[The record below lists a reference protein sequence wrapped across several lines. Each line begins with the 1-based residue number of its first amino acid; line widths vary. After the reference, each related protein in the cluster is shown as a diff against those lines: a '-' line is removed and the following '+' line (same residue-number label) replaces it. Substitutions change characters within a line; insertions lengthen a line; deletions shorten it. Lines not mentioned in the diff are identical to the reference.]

1 MPDVAPPPH
10 PVRWDDL
17 TGRLRALR
25 AAAGSPSYAD
35 LVRRVDAV
43 RAARGVPGPERR
55 PGRVTVYDAFR
66 DGRARLDV
74 ELVADLVRALGGT
87 AEDAARW
94 RAAHAAVATALAATR
109 AGGDGTAAGA
119 GDAPDGAA
127 AGTGLLRAPDDAAP
141 APVLRGRDAELAE
154 LLAWASGAAAAA
166 GAGAEAGAPGAPD
179 AGAAADSGA
188 DVDPGA
194 DAGPDPARVA
204 VLTGVPGSGL
214 TALAEAVAR
223 THRARGA
230 APVLLGPG
238 DLDPDLVATALPAT
252 PPAASSAPGTSR
264 APGLLVLLDVDDPD
278 RPVAVARALAEAAPG
293 WSLLVTARRAL
304 PVAGART
311 VRLAPLAPD
320 AAVAMLGDLV
330 GPERVA
336 AEPEAA
342 AALAAAC
349 GHLPVALTV
358 AAGQVAERP
367 SWSLADQVHRVAQS
381 SHALPALDAAY
392 RALDPEQALVL
403 RRLAL
408 LDAPLSSAWLAVLA
422 GLDTPSVR
430 RALAVLEDAHLVLPA
445 PGGRST
451 AHALVRRY
459 AQDAAQDEEPVS
471 ARRSAVERL
480 VAGVVEVARPLV
492 AVVAPHHDLALGSP
506 PAAASPAVARER
518 LDALRPA
525 AVAAGVRC
533 AELGIA
539 APLGELSGLLAAY
552 LDTAGHYADA
562 LVLHGAAAAS
572 ADPAGRSRAG
582 RDLGRVLEHLG
593 RYDEALAQLVRAH
606 ESGHDPRPG
615 QTLNRIG
622 NVYKRLGRT
631 DEALRAYADAA
642 AAARTGGDVVS
653 EGRAVG
659 NHADALRVLGRHEES
674 FAGHDLALALAERVG
689 DVLNVAVVTSNSAL
703 ALERAGRIAEARAR
717 VVRARAAADR
727 LGDANLGLRTA
738 LHEQRLVLTAGDPA
752 ELRSAVPALH
762 ALAERAGD
770 LGDVEA
776 QAEARTV
783 LGRALHR
790 AGDLDAAEEVL
801 AGARDQA
808 ARIRAGLVE
817 VEALNALG
825 AVALALGR
833 AGDARDRF
841 DRAIALARAAGD
853 AGEEA
858 RALAGLEAAGAA
870 QAGAGQLGPQ
880 APDAAGAGG
889 ALRLRDHTPDDA
901 AATLAVFPAR
911 DHRHRRP
918 GLHPGAGRRV
928 GARRHRPG
936 RLGRPPRGGAHPG
949 RRAGRCGRRVHR
961 RGRGRLC
968 RHAVR
973 RPRRRPAGGGPRSAR
988 LGGPHGRRRR
998 RHRADHARERHRPPV
1013 LRGARLRGGRGAAPG
1028 PSGRDPDQLPDAPP
1042 PLTCRRPSHPGRE
1055 WKVVTDTPTACPSQ
1069 PSTVGRCRPA
1079 ATDRGLCEPDNA
1091 GPPSCAAAVHR
1102 RPGAVG

>member
-1 MPDVAPPPH
+1 VPDVAPPPD
-10 PVRWDDL
+10 PARWDDL

-74 ELVADLVRALGGT
+74 ELVADLVRALGGS

-94 RAAHAAVATALAATR
+94 RAAHAAVATALAAPR
-109 AGGDGTAAGA
+109 AGGDGAAPRA
-119 GDAPDGAA
+119 GDAPDGAT
-127 AGTGLLRAPDDAAP
+127 AGAGLPRAPDDAAP
-141 APVLRGRDAELAE
+141 APVLRGRDAELAG
-154 LLAWASGAAAAA
+154 LLAWAA
-166 GAGAEAGAPGAPD
+166 GAGAGAGA
-179 AGAAADSGA
+179 GA
-188 DVDPGA
+188 DGAGGGAGA
-194 DAGPDPARVA
+194 DAGGGADAAPAAHRAPARVA
-204 VLTGVPGSGL
+204 VLTGVPGSGI

-223 THRARGA
+223 AHRAAAG

-238 DLDPDLVATALPAT
+238 DVDPDLVPVAL
-252 PPAASSAPGTSR
+252 PPAAATTPGRPGT
-264 APGLLVLLDVDDPD
+264 PGLLVLLDVDDPD
-278 RPVAVARALAEAAPG
+278 RPAAVARALADAAPG
-293 WSLLVTARRAL
+293 WSLLVTARRSV
-304 PVAGART
+304 PVDGART
-311 VRLAPLAPD
+311 VRLAPLDPA

-330 GPERVA
+330 GPDRVA
-336 AEPEAA
+336 AEPGAA

-349 GHLPVALTV
+349 GHLPVALAV

-367 SWSLADQVHRVAQS
+367 AWSLADHVHRVAQS

-408 LDAPLSSAWLAVLA
+408 LDAPLSSTWLAVLA
-422 GLDTPSVR
+422 GLDQASVR
-430 RALAVLEDAHLVLPA
+430 RALAALEDAHLVLPA

-451 AHALVRRY
+451 VHALVRRY
-459 AQDAAQDEEPVS
+459 AGEAAQDDEPVS
-471 ARRSAVERL
+471 ARRAAVERL
-480 VAGVVEVARPLV
+480 VARLVEVSRPLV

-506 PAAASPAVARER
+506 PVAATPAVARER
-518 LDALRPA
+518 LDALRPV
-525 AVAAGVRC
+525 AVAAGARC

-539 APLGELSGLLAAY
+539 APLGGLSGLLAAY

-562 LVLHGAAAAS
+562 LVLHGAAAAA

-631 DEALRAYADAA
+631 EEALRAYAEAA
-642 AAARTGGDVVS
+642 AAARAGGDVVS

-674 FAGHDLALALAERVG
+674 FAGYDLALALAERVG

-703 ALERAGRIAEARAR
+703 ALEHAGRIAEARAR
-717 VVRARAAADR
+717 VAQARAAADR

-738 LHEQRLVLTAGDPA
+738 LHEQRLALAAGDPGEVPGVVA
-752 ELRSAVPALH
+752 ALR

-790 AGDLDAAEEVL
+790 TGDLAAAEEVL
-801 AGARDQA
+801 AGAREQA
-808 ARIRAGLVE
+808 ARLRARLVE
-817 VEALNALG
+817 VEALTALG
-825 AVALALGR
+825 AVALAGGR
-833 AGDARDRF
+833 PDDARGWF
-841 DRAIALARAAGD
+841 DRALGPARAAGD

-858 RALAGLEAAGAA
+858 RALAGLAAATA
-870 QAGAGQLGPQ
+870 
-880 APDAAGAGG
+880 DG

-901 AATLAVFPAR
+901 PATLAVFRRAITGTAAR
-911 DHRHRRP
+911 DYTPEQVAAWAPDDLDPDAWAARRAAARTRVAVRDGAVVGFTDVDAAGYVDMLFVDPGAARQGVARALLGWAVETATADGATELTTHASITARPFFEAHGFVVVAEQHPVRRGVTMTNYRMRRP
-918 GLHPGAGRRV
+918 L
-928 GARRHRPG
+928 
-936 RLGRPPRGGAHPG
+936 
-949 RRAGRCGRRVHR
+949 
-961 RGRGRLC
+961 
-968 RHAVR
+968 
-973 RPRRRPAGGGPRSAR
+973 
-988 LGGPHGRRRR
+988 
-998 RHRADHARERHRPPV
+998 
-1013 LRGARLRGGRGAAPG
+1013 
-1028 PSGRDPDQLPDAPP
+1028 
-1042 PLTCRRPSHPGRE
+1042 
-1055 WKVVTDTPTACPSQ
+1055 
-1069 PSTVGRCRPA
+1069 
-1079 ATDRGLCEPDNA
+1079 
-1091 GPPSCAAAVHR
+1091 
-1102 RPGAVG
+1102 

>member
-25 AAAGSPSYAD
+25 AGAGSPSYAD

-43 RAARGVPGPERR
+43 RAGRGVPGPERR

-94 RAAHAAVATALAATR
+94 RAAHAAVATALAAPR

-141 APVLRGRDAELAE
+141 APVLRGRDAELAA
-154 LLAWASGAAAAA
+154 LLAWAS
-166 GAGAEAGAPGAPD
+166 GAEAGAPGASE
-179 AGAAADSGA
+179 AGAAADPGA
-188 DVDPGA
+188 DVGSGA
-194 DAGPDPARVA
+194 DAGPDSARVV

-252 PPAASSAPGTSR
+252 PPAATPAAPPEAPSAPGTSR

-367 SWSLADQVHRVAQS
+367 AWSLADQVHRVAQS

-422 GLDTPSVR
+422 GLDAPSVR
-430 RALAVLEDAHLVLPA
+430 LALAVLEDAHLVLPA

-451 AHALVRRY
+451 VHALVRRY
-459 AQDAAQDEEPVS
+459 AQDAAQDDEPVS

-492 AVVAPHHDLALGSP
+492 AVVAPHHDLALGSSP
-506 PAAASPAVARER
+506 VAASPAVARER
-518 LDALRPA
+518 LDALRPV
-525 AVAAGVRC
+525 AVAAGARC
-533 AELGIA
+533 ADLGIA

-562 LVLHGAAAAS
+562 LVLHGAAAAA

-642 AAARTGGDVVS
+642 AAARAGGDVVS

-674 FAGHDLALALAERVG
+674 FAGYDLALALAERVG

-703 ALERAGRIAEARAR
+703 ALEHAGRIAEARAR
-717 VVRARAAADR
+717 VVQARAAADR

-752 ELRSAVPALH
+752 ELHAAVPALR

-790 AGDLDAAEEVL
+790 VGDLDAAEEAL

-825 AVALALGR
+825 AVALAAGR

-841 DRAIALARAAGD
+841 DRALALARAAGD

-858 RALAGLEAAGAA
+858 RALAGVEAAGAR
-870 QAGAGQLGPQ
+870 AGAGQP
-880 APDAAGAGG
+880 APRTSDEAAAGG
-889 ALRLRDHTPDDA
+889 ALLLRAHTPDDA
-901 AATLAVFPAR
+901 AATLAVFRRAITVTAAR
-911 DHRHRRP
+911 DYTPEQVAAWASDDIDPDAWAARRAAARTRVAVRD
-918 GLHPGAGRRV
+918 GAVVGFTDVDAAGYVDMLFVDPGA
-928 GARRHRPG
+928 ARQG
-936 RLGRPPRGGAHPG
+936 VA
-949 RRAGRCGRRVHR
+949 RA
-961 RGRGRLC
+961 LLDW
-968 RHAVR
+968 AVR
-973 RPRRRPAGGGPRSAR
+973 TAAADGATELTTHASVTARPFFAA
-988 LGGPHGRRRR
+988 HGFEVVAEQ
-998 RHRADHARERHRPPV
+998 HPV
-1013 LRGARLRGGRGAAPG
+1013 LRGVE
-1028 PSGRDPDQLPDAPP
+1028 
-1042 PLTCRRPSHPGRE
+1042 LTNYRMRRP
-1055 WKVVTDTPTACPSQ
+1055 
-1069 PSTVGRCRPA
+1069 
-1079 ATDRGLCEPDNA
+1079 L
-1091 GPPSCAAAVHR
+1091 
-1102 RPGAVG
+1102 

>member
-1 MPDVAPPPH
+1 VPDVAPPPD
-10 PVRWDDL
+10 PARWDDL

-87 AEDAARW
+87 ADDAARW
-94 RAAHAAVATALAATR
+94 RAAHAAVATALAAPR
-109 AGGDGTAAGA
+109 AGGTGAGVGRDGGAAGVGPDGGAAGA
-119 GDAPDGAA
+119 GP
-127 AGTGLLRAPDDAAP
+127 LRAPDDEAP

-154 LLAWASGAAAAA
+154 LLAWAA
-166 GAGAEAGAPGAPD
+166 
-179 AGAAADSGA
+179 
-188 DVDPGA
+188 GA
-194 DAGPDPARVA
+194 DAGADGAGAGVAPGTDRAPARVA
-204 VLTGVPGSGL
+204 VLTGVPGSGI

-223 THRARGA
+223 AHRAAAG

-238 DLDPDLVATALPAT
+238 DVDPDLVPTALPPTPATAT
-252 PPAASSAPGTSR
+252 PG

-278 RPVAVARALAEAAPG
+278 RPAAVARVLADAAPA

-304 PVAGART
+304 PVDGART
-311 VRLAPLAPD
+311 VRLAPLDPG

-330 GPERVA
+330 GPDRVA

-349 GHLPVALTV
+349 GHLPVALAV

-367 SWSLADQVHRVAQS
+367 AWSLADHVHRVAQS

-408 LDAPLSSAWLAVLA
+408 LDAPLPSAWLAVLA
-422 GLDTPSVR
+422 GLDQASVR
-430 RALAVLEDAHLVLPA
+430 RALAALEDAHLVLPA

-451 AHALVRRY
+451 VHALVRRY
-459 AQDAAQDEEPVS
+459 AREAAQDDEPVS
-471 ARRSAVERL
+471 ARRAAVERL
-480 VAGVVEVARPLV
+480 VDRLVEVCRPLV
-492 AVVAPHHDLALGSP
+492 AVVAPHHDLALGGP
-506 PAAASPAVARER
+506 PVAATPAVARER
-518 LDALRPA
+518 LDALRPV
-525 AVAAGVRC
+525 AVAAGARC

-539 APLGELSGLLAAY
+539 APLGGLSGLLAAY

-562 LVLHGAAAAS
+562 LVLHGAAAAA

-631 DEALRAYADAA
+631 DEALRAYAEAA
-642 AAARTGGDVVS
+642 EAARAGGDVVS

-659 NHADALRVLGRHEES
+659 NHADALRVLGRHAES
-674 FAGHDLALALAERVG
+674 FAGYDQALALAERVG

-703 ALERAGRIAEARAR
+703 ALEHAGRLTEARAR
-717 VVRARAAADR
+717 VARARAAADR

-738 LHEQRLVLTAGDPA
+738 LHEQRLALAAGDPGEVPGVVA
-752 ELRSAVPALH
+752 ALR

-790 AGDLDAAEEVL
+790 AGDLAAAEDVL
-801 AGARDQA
+801 TGAREQA
-808 ARIRAGLVE
+808 ARLRARLVE

-825 AVALALGR
+825 AVALAGGR
-833 AGDARDRF
+833 PRDARAWF
-841 DRAIALARAAGD
+841 DRALGPARAAGD

-858 RALAGLEAAGAA
+858 RALAGLAAAA
-870 QAGAGQLGPQ
+870 AEGVLH
-880 APDAAGAGG
+880 
-889 ALRLRDHTPDDA
+889 LRDHTPDDA
-901 AATLAVFPAR
+901 PATLAVFRRAITGTAAR
-911 DHRHRRP
+911 DYTPEQVAAWAPDEIDPDAWAARRAAARTRVAVRDGAVVGFTDVDAAGYVDMLFVDPGAARQGVARALLDWAVRTAAADGATELTTHASITARPFFAAHGFVVVAEQHPVRRGVTLTNYRMRRP
-918 GLHPGAGRRV
+918 L
-928 GARRHRPG
+928 
-936 RLGRPPRGGAHPG
+936 
-949 RRAGRCGRRVHR
+949 
-961 RGRGRLC
+961 
-968 RHAVR
+968 
-973 RPRRRPAGGGPRSAR
+973 
-988 LGGPHGRRRR
+988 
-998 RHRADHARERHRPPV
+998 
-1013 LRGARLRGGRGAAPG
+1013 
-1028 PSGRDPDQLPDAPP
+1028 
-1042 PLTCRRPSHPGRE
+1042 
-1055 WKVVTDTPTACPSQ
+1055 
-1069 PSTVGRCRPA
+1069 
-1079 ATDRGLCEPDNA
+1079 
-1091 GPPSCAAAVHR
+1091 
-1102 RPGAVG
+1102 

>member
-25 AAAGSPSYAD
+25 VAAGSPSYAD

-94 RAAHAAVATALAATR
+94 RAAHAAVATALAAPR

-127 AGTGLLRAPDDAAP
+127 AGTGLLRTPDDAAP

-214 TALAEAVAR
+214 TALAQSVAR

-252 PPAASSAPGTSR
+252 PAAPPAAPSAPGTSR

-311 VRLAPLAPD
+311 VRLAPLAPE

-349 GHLPVALTV
+349 GHLPVALAV

-367 SWSLADQVHRVAQS
+367 AWSLADQVHRVAQS

-408 LDAPLSSAWLAVLA
+408 LDAALSSTWLAVLA
-422 GLDTPSVR
+422 GLDAPSVR
-430 RALAVLEDAHLVLPA
+430 RALAALEDAHLVLPA

-451 AHALVRRY
+451 VHALVRRY
-459 AQDAAQDEEPVS
+459 AREAAQDDEPVS
-471 ARRSAVERL
+471 ARRAAVERL

-492 AVVAPHHDLALGSP
+492 AVVAPHHDLALGSSP
-506 PAAASPAVARER
+506 VAASPAVAREG
-518 LDALRPA
+518 LDALRPV
-525 AVAAGVRC
+525 AVAAGARC
-533 AELGIA
+533 ADLGIA

-562 LVLHGAAAAS
+562 LVLHGAAAAA

-642 AAARTGGDVVS
+642 AAARAGGDVVS

-659 NHADALRVLGRHEES
+659 NHADALRVLGRHDES
-674 FAGHDLALALAERVG
+674 FAGYDLALALAERVG

-703 ALERAGRIAEARAR
+703 ALEHVGRIAEARAR
-717 VVRARAAADR
+717 VAQARAAADR

-752 ELRSAVPALH
+752 ELRAAVPALR

-790 AGDLDAAEEVL
+790 VGDLDAAEEAL

-825 AVALALGR
+825 AVALASGL

-841 DRAIALARAAGD
+841 DRALALARAAGD

-870 QAGAGQLGPQ
+870 QAGAGQPGPR
-880 APDAAGAGG
+880 APDAAAAGG
-889 ALRLRDHTPDDA
+889 ALLLRDHTPDDA
-901 AATLAVFPAR
+901 AATLAVFRRAITVTAAR
-911 DHRHRRP
+911 DYTP
-918 GLHPGAGRRV
+918 EQVAAWAPDDIDPDAW
-928 GARRHRPG
+928 GARRAAARTRVAVRDGAVVGFTDVDAAGYVDMMFVDPGAARQGVARALLDWAVRTAAADGATELTTHASVTARPFFE
-936 RLGRPPRGGAHPG
+936 AHGFEVVAEQHP
-949 RRAGRCGRRVHR
+949 VR
-961 RGRGRLC
+961 RGVTLTNYRM
-968 RHAVR
+968 R
-973 RPRRRPAGGGPRSAR
+973 RP
-988 LGGPHGRRRR
+988 L
-998 RHRADHARERHRPPV
+998 
-1013 LRGARLRGGRGAAPG
+1013 
-1028 PSGRDPDQLPDAPP
+1028 
-1042 PLTCRRPSHPGRE
+1042 
-1055 WKVVTDTPTACPSQ
+1055 
-1069 PSTVGRCRPA
+1069 
-1079 ATDRGLCEPDNA
+1079 
-1091 GPPSCAAAVHR
+1091 
-1102 RPGAVG
+1102 